1 MTLLDLIRNRLTS
14 RAADAATKYWATIEK
29 VAAGK
34 VSDRSVEDAAEDLEA
49 LIPALGKTPEDIE
62 TDVDLIT
69 RLRALDGA
77 DAQAQA
83 AQNATKEAVQRSVA
97 LTQQAE
103 GLRAEAKRLDAEA
116 DTLRR
121 QAESRVAV
129 ARQAAS
135 DARDLRRQLAQRG
148 HTTLAARIERE
159 ASDRRNTDALRQA
172 ELDLAAIDD
181 EQRNTESYL
190 PSARHPDAVLRQ
202 VETLKARRAA
212 AAKLVEELRA
222 AQAAEV
228 TT

>member
-1 MTLLDLIRNRLTS
+1 MTILEDIRNRFTA
-14 RAADAATKYWATIEK
+14 RATDASTAYWQSAEK
-29 VAAGK
+29 VASGK
-34 VSDRSVEDAAEDLEA
+34 VNDRTAEAAASAIE
-49 LIPALGKTPEDIE
+49 ALGKSPEDFDG
-62 TDVDLIT
+62 DVELLT
-69 RLRALDGA
+69 RLRALGDA
-77 DAQAQA
+77 DAQVRA

-116 DTLRR
+116 DTARR

-148 HTTLAARIERE
+148 HTTIAARIERE
-159 ASDRRNTDALRQA
+159 ASDHRNADALRQA
-172 ELDLAAIDD
+172 ELDLAAIDAELRD
-181 EQRNTESYL
+181 AENYQ
-190 PSARHPDAVLRQ
+190 PSARHPDAVLRH
-202 VETLKARRAA
+202 VETKKAQRDA